1 MSQLS
6 RRLGVVLV
14 VAAASVLPAT
24 AAGASG
30 GRSGSVTVKVV
41 SSKKYGTILETSSGR
56 TLYLL
61 TADKAKKLA
70 CNGGCLAI
78 WPPLTTKG
86 KPHAGSGVRS
96 KLLGT
101 VKRGGERQV
110 TYDGHPLYF
119 YAGDTGSGQ
128 DNGEGIVSF
137 GGTWYVV
144 GKAGKAVTATLASSS
159 GGAPANGSNGGG
171 SYGSSGSGG
180 GGW

>member
-1 MSQLS
+1 MTQLS

-14 VAAASVLPAT
+14 AAAAALAPAT

-30 GRSGSVTVKVV
+30 GRSGTVTVKAV

-61 TADKAKKLA
+61 TADRADKFA
-70 CNGGCLAI
+70 CKGGCLAI

-86 KPHAGSGVRS
+86 KPHAGGGVKS
-96 KLLGT
+96 KLLST
-101 VKRGGERQV
+101 VKRGSERQV

-128 DNGEGIVSF
+128 VNGEGIASF

-144 GKAGKAVTATLASSS
+144 GKTGKAVTATHASSS
-159 GGAPANGSNGGG
+159 GG
-171 SYGSSGSGG
+171 
-180 GGW
+180 GW